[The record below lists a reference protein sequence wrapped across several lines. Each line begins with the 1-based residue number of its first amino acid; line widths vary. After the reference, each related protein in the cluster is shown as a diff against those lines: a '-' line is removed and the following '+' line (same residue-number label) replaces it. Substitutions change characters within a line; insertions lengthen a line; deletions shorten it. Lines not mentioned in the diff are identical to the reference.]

1 MEQPRL
7 RIKYENEVKTKL
19 QDEFKYR
26 NVMQI
31 PKVEKIVLN
40 CGLGEDG
47 RNAKLVTDAATEMGI
62 ISGQKVV
69 VTKAKMSIANWKLRE
84 GMSSGCKVTLR
95 GTRMYEFLDKLV
107 NIVLPRIRD
116 FRGIN
121 PNCFDGRGNF
131 SMGITEQ
138 FVFPEINYDSVDN
151 VHGMNIVVVTTAE
164 TDEEARYMLKTMGMP
179 FKQA

>member
-7 RIKYENEVKTKL
+7 KVKYDNEVKKKL
-19 QDEFKYR
+19 QEEFKYS
-26 NVMQI
+26 NIMQV
-31 PKVEKIVLN
+31 PKVEKIILN
-40 CGLGEDG
+40 CGLGEGG
-47 RNAKLVTDAATEMGI
+47 RNNKIVTDAVDEMSI
-62 ISGQKVV
+62 ISGQRAVI
-69 VTKAKMSIANWKLRE
+69 TKAKRSIANWKLRE
-84 GMSSGCKVTLR
+84 GMNTGCKVTLR
-95 GTRMYEFLDKLV
+95 GTRMYEFLDKFV

-138 FVFPEINYDSVDN
+138 FVFPEINYDNVEN
-151 VHGMNIVVVTTAE
+151 VHGMNIVVVTTAK
-164 TDEEARYMLKTMGMP
+164 TDEEARFMLKTMGMP

>member
-7 RIKYENEVKTKL
+7 KVKYDKEVKEKL
-19 QDEFKYR
+19 QQEFKYN

-31 PKVEKIVLN
+31 PKIEKIILN
-40 CGLGEDG
+40 CGLGEGG
-47 RNAKLVTDAATEMGI
+47 RNSKIVADAVSELGI
-62 ISGQKVV
+62 IAGQKAV
-69 VTKAKMSIANWKLRE
+69 VTKAKKSIANWKLRE
-84 GMSSGCKVTLR
+84 GMDSGCKVTLR
-95 GTRMYEFLDKLV
+95 GTRMYEFFDKLV

-121 PNCFDGRGNF
+121 PDCFDGRGNF
-131 SMGITEQ
+131 SMGVTEQ

-151 VHGMNIVVVTTAE
+151 IQGMNIVVVTTAK
-164 TDEEARYMLKTMGMP
+164 TDEEARFMLKTMGMP